1 MHKAELLSLLQRLEL
16 HPSRKL
22 GQNFL
27 LDENC
32 LSALVREA
40 APVSGERILEVGPGT
55 GVLPERLLTAG
66 CQVIAIEYDAR
77 LAAYLRERFADTPA
91 LQLIQGDACHA
102 DLEALFPVGVAW
114 RCIANLP
121 YSCASVL
128 LANMNA
134 CANPP
139 SAFHV
144 LLQREMAERLTAA
157 PGTKQYGALTARLAF
172 SYRASICRIVP
183 RSVFFPPPEI
193 DSAFLAMSRREDAP
207 PTPLRQRA
215 DQIVGIAFAQRRK
228 QARRLLEAAFPDA
241 PVASAFAALGIPPD
255 ARAEIISPSQFLQ
268 LAESL

>member
-32 LSALVREA
+32 LGALVRDA
-40 APVSGERILEVGPGT
+40 APSAGERILEIGPGT
-55 GVLPERLLTAG
+55 GVLTERLLDAG
-66 CQVIAIEYDAR
+66 CQVTAIEYDAR
-77 LAAYLRERFADTPA
+77 LATFLREKFAGQKA
-91 LQLIQGDACHA
+91 LTLIQGDACHEDFA
-102 DLEALFPVGVAW
+102 ALFPSGVAW

-128 LANMNA
+128 LANLNA

-139 SAFHV
+139 SALHV

-157 PGTKQYGALTARLAF
+157 PGTKEYGVLTVRLAF
-172 SYRASICRIVP
+172 SYRPSICRIVP

-193 DSAFLAMSRREDAP
+193 DSAFLALVRREDAP
-207 PTPLRQRA
+207 PSNVRA
-215 DQIVGIAFAQRRK
+215 RAAQIAGIAFAQRRK
-228 QARRLLEAAFPDA
+228 QARRLLESALPHAD
-241 PVASAFAALGIPPD
+241 VRSAFAALGIPAD
-255 ARAEIISPSQFLQ
+255 ARAEVVTPSQFLK
-268 LAESL
+268 LAAII

>member
-1 MHKAELLSLLQRLEL
+1 MHKAELLSLMQRLEL

-40 APVSGERILEVGPGT
+40 APQPDERILEIGPGT
-55 GVLPERLLTAG
+55 GVLTERLLDAG
-66 CQVIAIEYDAR
+66 CRVTAIEYDAR
-77 LAAYLRERFADTPA
+77 LADYLREKFAGQGA
-91 LQLIQGDACHA
+91 LTLIQGDACHA
-102 DLEALFPVGVAW
+102 DFATLFPEGTW

-139 SAFHV
+139 AALHV

-157 PGTKQYGALTARLAF
+157 PGNKDYGVLTARLAF
-172 SYRASICRIVP
+172 SYRANICRIVP
-183 RSVFFPPPEI
+183 KGVFFPPPEV
-193 DSAFLAMSRREDAP
+193 DSAFLALVRRQDAP
-207 PTPLRQRA
+207 TPALRARA
-215 DQIVGIAFAQRRK
+215 DQIAGVAFAQRRK
-228 QARRLLEAAFPDA
+228 QARRLLEAAFPNSDIPA
-241 PVASAFAALGIPPD
+241 AFAALGIPND
-255 ARAEIISPSQFLQ
+255 ARAEVISPAQFLK
-268 LAESL
+268 LAALL